1 MKRYLID
8 RRSLLRHSVTG
19 AIGLAA
25 LPQLGSQALADD
37 RPSQQALKGNIHH
50 AVARWTFDFL
60 SLEELCQL
68 STELGITAIDLVG
81 PEEWP
86 VLQRYGLDSSMCN
99 GAELSLEDGWGD
111 ARFHAELVE
120 RYLNHIDLVSQAGYT
135 NLICFSGNARG
146 MSPEQGLQNAETGL
160 KQVLAQA
167 EAKGVVLQ
175 MELFNSKIDHPDY
188 LCDNSA
194 WGIELCRRLDSP
206 NFKLLYDIYHM
217 QISEGDVIRTI
228 RENHHFFG
236 HYHTAGVPGR
246 HEIDDTQELNYPAI
260 CRAIRDTGFQGYIAQ
275 EFLPDRTSQQAKIES
290 LQAAIQLC
298 DV

>member
-25 LPQLGSQALADD
+25 LSQIGSRTLADD
-37 RPSQQALKGNIHH
+37 MPSQRALKGNIHH
-50 AVARWTFDFL
+50 SVARWTFDFL

-111 ARFHAELVE
+111 TRFHSELIE
-120 RYLNHIDLVSQAGYT
+120 RYLHHIDLVSQAGYT

-160 KQVLAQA
+160 KEILAQA

-228 RENHHFFG
+228 SENHRFFG

-290 LQAAIQLC
+290 LQAAIQRC

>member
-25 LPQLGSQALADD
+25 LPQLGSRALADD
-37 RPSQQALKGNIHH
+37 RPSQRALKGNIHH

-111 ARFHAELVE
+111 TRFHTELIE
-120 RYLNHIDLVSQAGYT
+120 RYRHHIDLVSQAGYT

-160 KQVLAQA
+160 KQILAQA

-194 WGIELCRRLDSP
+194 WGIELCHRLDSP

-228 RENHHFFG
+228 RENHRFFG

-290 LQAAIQLC
+290 LQAAIQRC

>member
-1 MKRYLID
+1 
-8 RRSLLRHSVTG
+8 
-19 AIGLAA
+19 
-25 LPQLGSQALADD
+25 
-37 RPSQQALKGNIHH
+37 
-50 AVARWTFDFL
+50 
-60 SLEELCQL
+60 
-68 STELGITAIDLVG
+68 
-81 PEEWP
+81 
-86 VLQRYGLDSSMCN
+86 MCN

-111 ARFHAELVE
+111 TRFHSELIE
-120 RYLNHIDLVSQAGYT
+120 RYLQHIDLVSQAGYT

-160 KQVLAQA
+160 KQILTQA

-194 WGIELCRRLDSP
+194 WGIELSRRLDSP

-228 RENHHFFG
+228 SENHRFFG

-290 LQAAIQLC
+290 LQAAIQRC

>member
-25 LPQLGSQALADD
+25 LSQIGSRTLADD
-37 RPSQQALKGNIHH
+37 APAQQALKGNIHH
-50 AVARWTFDFL
+50 SVARWTFDFL

-111 ARFHAELVE
+111 TRFHTELIE

-146 MSPEQGLQNAETGL
+146 MNPEQGLQNAEMGL
-160 KQVLAQA
+160 KQVLAEA
-167 EAKGVVLQ
+167 EEKGVVLQ

-228 RENHHFFG
+228 RENHRFFG

-290 LQAAIQLC
+290 LQAAIRRC

>member
-25 LPQLGSQALADD
+25 LPQLGSRALADD
-37 RPSQQALKGNIHH
+37 APAQQALKGNIHH
-50 AVARWTFDFL
+50 SVARWTFDFL

-81 PEEWP
+81 PEEWL

-111 ARFHAELVE
+111 TRFHSALIE
-120 RYLNHIDLVSQAGYT
+120 RYLQHIDLVSQAGYT

-146 MSPEQGLQNAETGL
+146 MNPEQGLQNAETGL
-160 KQVLAQA
+160 KQILAQA

-228 RENHHFFG
+228 RENHRFFG

-290 LQAAIQLC
+290 LQAAIQRC

>member
-25 LPQLGSQALADD
+25 LSQLGSRALADD
-37 RPSQQALKGNIHH
+37 MPSQRALKGNIHH
-50 AVARWTFDFL
+50 SVARWTFDFL

-111 ARFHAELVE
+111 TRFHSELIE
-120 RYLNHIDLVSQAGYT
+120 RYLQHIDLVSQAGYT

-160 KQVLAQA
+160 KEILAQA

-175 MELFNSKIDHPDY
+175 MELFNSNIDHPDY

-228 RENHHFFG
+228 SENHRFFG

-290 LQAAIQLC
+290 LQAAIQRC

>member
-8 RRSLLRHSVTG
+8 RRSLLCHSVTG

-25 LPQLGSQALADD
+25 LPYLGANAQADD
-37 RPSQQALKGNIHH
+37 APAPQSLKGNINH

-60 SLEELCQL
+60 TLDELCQL
-68 STELGITAIDLVG
+68 SQQLGISAIDLVG
-81 PEEWP
+81 PDEWS
-86 VLQRYGLDSSMCN
+86 VLQQHGLDSSMCN

-111 ARFHAELVE
+111 TRFHSELIE
-120 RYLNHIDLVSQAGYT
+120 RYLHHIDLVSQAGYT

-146 MSPEQGLQNAETGL
+146 MSPEQGLDNAEAGL
-160 KQVLAQA
+160 KQVIDHA
-167 EAKGVVLQ
+167 ESKGVVLQ

-228 RENHHFFG
+228 RDNHHFFG

-260 CRAIRDTGFQGYIAQ
+260 CRAIRDTGFKGYIAQ
-275 EFLPDRTSQQAKIES
+275 EFLPDRTSQQQKIAS
-290 LQAAIQLC
+290 LRAAIQLC
-298 DV
+298 DA

>member
-19 AIGLAA
+19 SIGLAA
-25 LPQLGSQALADD
+25 LPLLGSQALADD
-37 RPSQQALKGNIHH
+37 TPSQPALKGNIHH
-50 AVARWTFDFL
+50 SVARWTFDFL

-160 KQVLAQA
+160 KQILAEA

-228 RENHHFFG
+228 RENHPFFG

-260 CRAIRDTGFQGYIAQ
+260 CRAIRDTGFKGYIAQ
-275 EFLPDRTSQQAKIES
+275 EFIPDRTSQQAKRES

>member
-25 LPQLGSQALADD
+25 LPQLGSRALADD
-37 RPSQQALKGNIHH
+37 TPDQRALKGNIHH
-50 AVARWTFDFL
+50 SVARWTFDFL

-86 VLQRYGLDSSMCN
+86 VLQRYGLNSSMCN

-111 ARFHAELVE
+111 TRFHLELIE
-120 RYLNHIDLVSQAGYT
+120 RYRHHINLVSQGGYT

-146 MSPEQGLQNAETGL
+146 MSPEQGLQNTETGL
-160 KQVLAQA
+160 KQVLAEA

-175 MELFNSKIDHPDY
+175 MELFNSKVDHPDY

-194 WGIELCRRLDSP
+194 WGIELCHRLDSP

>member
-19 AIGLAA
+19 SIGLAA
-25 LPQLGSQALADD
+25 LPLLGSQALSED
-37 RPSQQALKGNIHH
+37 RPSQPALKGNIQHS
-50 AVARWTFDFL
+50 VARWTFDFL
-60 SLEELCQL
+60 RLEELCQL

-146 MSPEQGLQNAETGL
+146 MSPEQGLQNAEAGL
-160 KQVLAQA
+160 KQVIAHA
-167 EAKGVVLQ
+167 ESKGVVLQ

-228 RENHHFFG
+228 RENHPFFG

-260 CRAIRDTGFQGYIAQ
+260 CRAIRDTGFKGYIAQ
-275 EFLPDRTSQQAKIES
+275 EFIPDRTSQQAKIES

>member
-25 LPQLGSQALADD
+25 LSQLGSRALADD
-37 RPSQQALKGNIHH
+37 MPSQRALKGNIHH
-50 AVARWTFDFL
+50 SVARWTFDFL

-111 ARFHAELVE
+111 TRFHSELIE
-120 RYLNHIDLVSQAGYT
+120 RYLQHIDLVSQAGYT

-160 KQVLAQA
+160 KEILAQA

-228 RENHHFFG
+228 SENHRFFG

-290 LQAAIQLC
+290 LQAAIQRC

>member
-25 LPQLGSQALADD
+25 LPQLGSRALADD
-37 RPSQQALKGNIHH
+37 TPSQRALKGNIHH
-50 AVARWTFDFL
+50 SVARWTFDFL

-111 ARFHAELVE
+111 TRFHSELIE
-120 RYLNHIDLVSQAGYT
+120 RYLHHIDLVSQAGYT

-160 KQVLAQA
+160 KEILAQA

-228 RENHHFFG
+228 SENHRFFG

-290 LQAAIQLC
+290 LQAAVQLC